1 LLAGLVLFLSM
12 DLFDNQLLFCFCF
25 CFFGSNYFIN
35 LFIPKGLSTKAVPK
49 QGPSGVQGH
58 ENTIHEVRLFF

>member
-1 LLAGLVLFLSM
+1 
-12 DLFDNQLLFCFCF
+12 LLFCFCF

-35 LFIPKGLSTKAVPK
+35 LFITKGLSTKAVPK